1 MEDGDVITA
10 DKLNSSSVL
19 IIEGDTV
26 NGLSANGSTFKELW
40 ANKDKCYL
48 ILKLAGDEFI
58 DFCPLVGINL
68 STNAFAFF
76 SSLAN
81 YILSASGISL
91 NFSDQIIDPGDSK
104 TNNY

>member
-10 DKLNSSSVL
+10 DKLN
-19 IIEGDTV
+19 GP
-26 NGLSANGSTFKELW
+26 TFEELW